1 MRGKLLN
8 NINLEISHWGA
19 EMDLYF
25 EEFGQENEETI
36 LFLHGGALSGWMWKE
51 QLKSFKDYHC
61 IVPDLPEH
69 GKSQQVT
76 PFTIE
81 NAAHQV
87 LDIIKKSAHDK
98 KAHVVGISL
107 GAQIIVQMLSKS
119 PELIDHAMISGA
131 LVRQIPATDLILS
144 LLNYTLKAYMPIKD
158 HDFLIKANIR
168 SYGIPK
174 DNFEELK
181 KATQSLQVDSLNRIL
196 HENMF
201 FKIPAGLEDVNNPVL
216 VIAGEKEYG
225 IMKESARDLSN
236 IFPNSKGYIASNMV
250 HTWNL
255 AAPEFFN
262 KVLRAW
268 INDYKLPD
276 GLLKI

>member
-1 MRGKLLN
+1 LREKLLYQSFE
-8 NINLEISHWGA
+8 INWGA
-19 EMDLYF
+19 EMDLYYN
-25 EEFGQENEETI
+25 ELGQENEESI
-36 LFLHGGALSGWMWKE
+36 IFLHGGGLSGWMWKE
-51 QLKSFKDYHC
+51 QMKSFNDYHC

-69 GKSQQVT
+69 GKSQQIT

-81 NAAHQV
+81 DAAQHV
-87 LDIIKKSAHDK
+87 LDIITKKAHDK
-98 KAHVVGISL
+98 RAHVVGISL
-107 GAQIIVQMLSKS
+107 GAQIIVEMLSKS

-131 LVRQIPATDLILS
+131 LVRQIPATELILS
-144 LLNYTLKAYMPIKD
+144 LMNYTLKAYMPIKD
-158 HDFLIKANIR
+158 HDFLIKAHIR

-181 KATQSLQVDSLNRIL
+181 KATQSLHLDSLNRIL

-201 FKIPAGLEDVNNPVL
+201 FKIPSGLENVNNPIL

-225 IMKESARDLSN
+225 IMKESARDLVDA
-236 IFPNSKGYIASNMV
+236 FPNSKGYVASNMV

-255 AAPEFFN
+255 AAPKFFN

-268 INDYKLPD
+268 INDDKLPD
-276 GLLKI
+276 GLLKL